1 MPPLLRTLHGRLAA
15 ILLGLLCLA
24 ACFAVPLWL
33 SAAQRYR
40 QEVDQNVNRPLASSL
55 AAHLSELGLLRSE
68 NPATLAHARSEIKRL
83 MVINPEID
91 VYLLDERGRVMDYS
105 GDSAQVL
112 RDRVDPAPL
121 KSFLAGKRPL
131 PILGDDPRAPG
142 ERKVFSV
149 ASYPNLHRGGSG
161 YVYVILGGEHY
172 ESVAGLLGKSYIV
185 RSSVYALAALFAAVA
200 LIGLILFRVLTLRLR
215 RLAAAMDSFRAD
227 DFQERRPE
235 FHAATPGS
243 FTAVGKAANDEIDRL
258 SGVFGDMSERIEAQ
272 VRRLALADR
281 NRREMVGNVSHDL
294 RTPLAALQGYLET
307 LLMKEGAMTSV
318 EQRGYLNVA
327 LRQSHRLASLV
338 DQLFELARLDASEVA
353 IHAEPFSISE
363 LAQDIVQ
370 QHRLAAQ
377 EKRIRLEAVLPEDL
391 PFVCA
396 DIALVERVFHNLL
409 ENALRYTPEG
419 GTATILLAHRS
430 GAVEVAVSDNG
441 SGIAPGDLPH
451 IFERFYRAS
460 HQPDPSGAASRSA
473 GLGLAI
479 AKRIL
484 ELHGSEI
491 AVASVPG
498 ELTSFSFQLPLDT
511 DFAAEPLPR

>member
-1 MPPLLRTLHGRLAA
+1 MNPWPDCSAKA
-15 ILLGLLCLA
+15 ISCA
-24 ACFAVPLWL
+24 PAFTR
-33 SAAQRYR
+33 S
-40 QEVDQNVNRPLASSL
+40 RPCSL
-55 AAHLSELGLLRSE
+55 
-68 NPATLAHARSEIKRL
+68 
-83 MVINPEID
+83 
-91 VYLLDERGRVMDYS
+91 
-105 GDSAQVL
+105 
-112 RDRVDPAPL
+112 
-121 KSFLAGKRPL
+121 
-131 PILGDDPRAPG
+131 
-142 ERKVFSV
+142 
-149 ASYPNLHRGGSG
+149 
-161 YVYVILGGEHY
+161 
-172 ESVAGLLGKSYIV
+172 
-185 RSSVYALAALFAAVA
+185 AVA
-200 LIGLILFRVLTLRLR
+200 LIGLLLFRVSDLCVLR
-215 RLAAAMDSFRAD
+215 RLAAAMDSFRSD

-235 FHAATPGS
+235 FHATTMAPLMAS
-243 FTAVGKAANDEIDRL
+243 GKAANDEIDRL

-307 LLMKEGAMTSV
+307 LLMKEGVMTSA

-327 LRQSHRLASLV
+327 LRQSHRLASLI

-370 QHRLAAQ
+370 QHQLAAQ

-409 ENALRYTPEG
+409 ENALRYTPED
-419 GTATILLAHRS
+419 GTVTVLLEHRA
-430 GAVEVAVSDNG
+430 GAVEVTVSDNG
-441 SGIAPGDLPH
+441 SGIAPSDLPH
-451 IFERFYRAS
+451 IFERFYRAAD
-460 HQPDPSGAASRSA
+460 QPDSSGAAPRSA

-491 AVASVPG
+491 AVASIPG
-498 ELTSFSFQLPLDT
+498 DLTSFIFHLPLDA
-511 DFAAEPLPR
+511 DFAAVPLPR